1 MQAWFAVNL
10 RPDTLAPDFRRKLR
24 PWGYLAPPSELTASL
39 RQAARGLQASGRA
52 LVVDNGQFDDI
63 ARIALALEPDAGPVR
78 AALAALG
85 SGVTR
90 AGLPQPVREQVD
102 GLAARVET
110 QAATA
115 IGLPLEDQLGLAPTA
130 VVGVEDVVGATWL
143 RVGLDVPLLDGARR
157 RLAQRNR
164 RVAAAAAR
172 IVLDVRRRAPRVR
185 YHAVASA
192 LDYDTARDAGRAF
205 GAAGLSAAAMGFG
218 AYMADDRY
226 ADAITVGGRR
236 IPLPRR
242 VPLRYLRCALAARGF
257 WDGWR
262 EATGGAPRAFHFL
275 GLGAPIMVG
284 VVAMA
289 AVRTPL
295 LTFDA
300 TSPIMDAVEGT
311 LYFERP
317 TYVKIRTRR
326 AAMRLARGE
335 WDRWRCPCPFC
346 RAFALAHPFDYALG
360 RSWAAARGDV
370 VAVTGADLGPAGP
383 LFAAYPLLSEPAPG
397 PLRTEVNRARSGH
410 NHWVLQRIVAD
421 VRRYGRTRSSL
432 ERHVRTVVE
441 AYARATSA
449 DEYAAAVSASFE
461 IATGSRY
468 VPR

>member
-1 MQAWFAVNL
+1 
-10 RPDTLAPDFRRKLR
+10 
-24 PWGYLAPPSELTASL
+24 
-39 RQAARGLQASGRA
+39 
-52 LVVDNGQFDDI
+52 
-63 ARIALALEPDAGPVR
+63 
-78 AALAALG
+78 
-85 SGVTR
+85 
-90 AGLPQPVREQVD
+90 
-102 GLAARVET
+102 
-110 QAATA
+110 
-115 IGLPLEDQLGLAPTA
+115 
-130 VVGVEDVVGATWL
+130 
-143 RVGLDVPLLDGARR
+143 
-157 RLAQRNR
+157 
-164 RVAAAAAR
+164 
-172 IVLDVRRRAPRVR
+172 
-185 YHAVASA
+185 
-192 LDYDTARDAGRAF
+192 
-205 GAAGLSAAAMGFG
+205 
-218 AYMADDRY
+218 
-226 ADAITVGGRR
+226 
-236 IPLPRR
+236 
-242 VPLRYLRCALAARGF
+242 
-257 WDGWR
+257 
-262 EATGGAPRAFHFL
+262 
-275 GLGAPIMVG
+275 
-284 VVAMA
+284 
-289 AVRTPL
+289 
-295 LTFDA
+295 
-300 TSPIMDAVEGT
+300 VEGT